1 MPLTAPS
8 APVCPVPLSNVAA
21 ASAPSTSSL
30 TVFPSWACN
39 GIGAATS
46 RSGEYHRSVA
56 PRINERKRRKRLA
69 VYQRDLYRCK
79 LCGKQLTY
87 EDATLDHVIPRSRG
101 GSGALNN
108 LVTACKPCNQWK
120 DDKMMREHG
129 YEWNHWTME
138 WEKFDGAS

>member
-1 MPLTAPS
+1 M
-8 APVCPVPLSNVAA
+8 
-21 ASAPSTSSL
+21 
-30 TVFPSWACN
+30 
-39 GIGAATS
+39 
-46 RSGEYHRSVA
+46 A